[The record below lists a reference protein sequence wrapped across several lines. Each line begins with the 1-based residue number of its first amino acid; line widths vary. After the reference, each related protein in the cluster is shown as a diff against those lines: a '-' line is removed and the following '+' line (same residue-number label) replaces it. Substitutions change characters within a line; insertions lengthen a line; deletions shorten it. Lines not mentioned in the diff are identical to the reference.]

1 MISFTSYVIENV
13 DGYYAIELDPKSQL
27 ELKKHG
33 QHEVKSS
40 KHITIAYKPS
50 ESVSG
55 VLNSMLGRSFSISTS
70 RYVSDD
76 RIDAVIVDVNGL
88 ERQMPGPAHITIS
101 HKKGV
106 MPAYANDMIKRPDF
120 HEKLNLKLRGKLRY
134 FRHN

>member
-1 MISFTSYVIENV
+1 M
-13 DGYYAIELDPKSQL
+13 
-27 ELKKHG
+27 
-33 QHEVKSS
+33 KSS

-50 ESVSG
+50 ESVGG

-76 RIDAVIVDVNGL
+76 KIDAVIVDVNGL